1 MKLTITIKG
10 KSIVEE
16 INENMQILKKETMKM

>member
-16 INENMQILKKETMKM
+16 INENMQILKKEMMIM